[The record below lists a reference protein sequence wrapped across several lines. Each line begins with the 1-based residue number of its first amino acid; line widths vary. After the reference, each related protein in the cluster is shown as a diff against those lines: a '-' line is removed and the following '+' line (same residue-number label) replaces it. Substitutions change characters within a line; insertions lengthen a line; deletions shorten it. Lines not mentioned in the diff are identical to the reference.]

1 MRISLDSVSVEWDGN
16 VALNRVSLDLDQK
29 NIAVIGA
36 NGSGK
41 STFARL
47 LNGLVKPTSGRV
59 LVGDTDVQA
68 DPKTA
73 QRQAG
78 FIFSNP
84 DLQIIMPTV
93 IEDVE
98 FSLKPRK
105 LGTTETSAL
114 ARAALE
120 RFGIGGL
127 AHRRAHELSSG
138 QKQLLALAAVSVTDP
153 KLIIA
158 DEPTALLDLR
168 NTQQVAEALFGLQD
182 QQVVLVTH
190 DLSLA
195 ARCDIAVRFEAGQ
208 LLEIGEPAEVI
219 ARYRRDYE

>member
-127 AHRRAHELSSG
+127 ADRRAHELSSG

-168 NTQQVAEALFGLQD
+168 NTQQVAEALFGLQE

-208 LLEIGEPAEVI
+208 LIEIGEPAEVI